1 MGGPERARGRA
12 IGAVRSPMTIGA
24 MVKETAGSL
33 RGQKVAVA
41 MIGLLVAAMCAT
53 VVISTGRAEAAQRQ
67 VAARVEAAGSR
78 QLIIT
83 DQTGGPLASSAAVTV
98 LAGATGV
105 EAAAGIGTARDVT
118 NGEVGPGGTLVTAWP
133 ILGNLADVG
142 HLTRGRWPQPGE
154 ALASD
159 AALRSLGLDA
169 PVGWVIDKTGNQ
181 HAVVGSYTPQPGFD
195 DLDGILIAHTADTT
209 PTLRVIVT
217 DAGVASGVQSLAL
230 SVLDPPNP
238 SDLRVTSPTALAALE
253 QLVSGDLGAY
263 ARTLTAITLGSAT
276 LLIAIVVLS
285 QVLLQRRDIG
295 RRRALGAPRW
305 AVITLII
312 GQAATPALVG
322 AILGTGI
329 ALIIGARTGATT
341 TITLATGAIILG
353 VLAAAIAAILP
364 ATIAAWRDP
373 VRVLRT
379 P

>member
-1 MGGPERARGRA
+1 
-12 IGAVRSPMTIGA
+12 MTISA
-24 MVKETAGSL
+24 LIKETAGSL

-53 VVISTGRAEAAQRQ
+53 VVISAGRAEAAQRQ

-83 DQTGGPLASSAAVTV
+83 DQTGGPLVSAAAVAV
-98 LAGATGV
+98 LGSAQGV

-118 NGEVGPGGTLVTAWP
+118 NGGVGSGGNLVTAWP
-133 ILGNLADVG
+133 ILGDLAKVG
-142 HLTRGRWPQPGE
+142 RLTGGRWPRPGE
-154 ALASD
+154 ALASEGG
-159 AALRSLGLDA
+159 LRALGLDV
-169 PVGWVIDKTGNQ
+169 PVGWVIDKSGSQ
-181 HAVVGSYTPQPGFD
+181 HPVVGSYVPRPGFE
-195 DLDGILIAHTADTT
+195 DLDGILITDTTDTT

-217 DAGVASGVQSLAL
+217 NAAAAAGVQSLAI
-230 SVLDPPNP
+230 SVLDPANP
-238 SDLRVTSPTALAALE
+238 AQLRITSPTALAELE

-263 ARTLTAITLGSAT
+263 ARTLTVISLGSAT

-305 AVITLII
+305 SVIALII
-312 GQAATPALVG
+312 GQAAIPALLG
-322 AILGTGI
+322 AILGTGA
-329 ALIIGARTGATT
+329 ALFVAARTGATP
-341 TITLATGAIILG
+341 TITLATAAVILG
-353 VLAAAIAAILP
+353 VLAAVLAAVLP
-364 ATIAAWRDP
+364 AAIAAWRDP